1 MQHSK
6 TILQKGCGLVALLA
20 AMFLVTPS
28 FSNFSDCDR
37 WLGVWTICGEDF
49 DDLVNAIKDDC
60 GGTLP
65 AGVTIMIIPC

>member
-1 MQHSK
+1 MKHLK
-6 TILQKGCGLVALLA
+6 KIFQKSFGLVALLA

-28 FSNFSDCDR
+28 FSNSSDCDR

-49 DDLVNAIKDDC
+49 DDLVNAIKEDC

-65 AGVTIMIIPC
+65 AGVTITIVPC